1 VKFIALA
8 LGMLAVLVIASVD
21 VRAQQGDPSPTTDD
35 RDWVRDAFRP
45 KM

>member
-1 VKFIALA
+1 MKFIALA
-8 LGMLAVLVIASVD
+8 IGMLAVLVIASVD
-21 VRAQQGDPSPTTDD
+21 VRAQQGEPSPVPDE